1 MLQYSFDGYLW
12 QVFNNQDFDVSG
24 QANMILPGKTFL
36 KNQYD
41 LSDVNSWGMF
51 GVLLAWI
58 ALFRIAHYAVFTY
71 EVYPY
76 LKKPATGKS
85 VRN

>member
-1 MLQYSFDGYLW
+1 
-12 QVFNNQDFDVSG
+12 
-24 QANMILPGKTFL
+24 MILPGKTFL

-58 ALFRIAHYAVFTY
+58 ALFRIAHYVVFTY
-71 EVYPY
+71 EVMPY
-76 LKKPATGKS
+76 LQKPSNADKM
-85 VRN
+85 VHA